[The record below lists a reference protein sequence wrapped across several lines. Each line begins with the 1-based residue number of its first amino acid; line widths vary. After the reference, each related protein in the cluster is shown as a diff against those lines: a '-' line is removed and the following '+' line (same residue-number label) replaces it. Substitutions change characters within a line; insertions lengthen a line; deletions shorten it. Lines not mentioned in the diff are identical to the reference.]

1 MSRFSS
7 VVQIPSRAL
16 LRVLTRER
24 SGSSVT
30 EIRISRTLL
39 GDVELIEV
47 LRTNQYAVEVDGV
60 LLSRFDSSGS
70 LLSVE
75 KFDYGSLNTPTR

>member
-1 MSRFSS
+1 M
-7 VVQIPSRAL
+7 VQIPSRAL